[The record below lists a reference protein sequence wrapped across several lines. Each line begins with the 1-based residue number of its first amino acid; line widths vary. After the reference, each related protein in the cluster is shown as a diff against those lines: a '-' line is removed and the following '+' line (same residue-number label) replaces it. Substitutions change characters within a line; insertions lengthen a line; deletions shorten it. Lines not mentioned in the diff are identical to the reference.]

1 MIGMKY
7 VFFLFVYGTVGF
19 FLADD
24 LFGSVLPSGTTAT
37 LAAMF
42 TDLQESEENGSEK
55 LVPMCGLI
63 VNKWM
68 SSKRQDIYPA
78 WEMEAMRDGCWLLLE
93 EPQSWRPCSIS
104 WPMPCKA
111 WLDSHKAL
119 RRVSS
124 HLVAFP
130 LADWQFARNCST
142 TALIFTFSDLI
153 RSITSATMRGLSPS
167 SPWHSCKTHKHQ

>member
-78 WEMEAMRDGCWLLLE
+78 
-93 EPQSWRPCSIS
+93 
-104 WPMPCKA
+104 
-111 WLDSHKAL
+111 
-119 RRVSS
+119 
-124 HLVAFP
+124 
-130 LADWQFARNCST
+130 
-142 TALIFTFSDLI
+142 
-153 RSITSATMRGLSPS
+153 
-167 SPWHSCKTHKHQ
+167 